1 MLKIM
6 VNSSFCCG
14 WLQVEGFW
22 WVRKGLHRLRCVEV
36 VVKYH
41 WWRRSWSLFLKG
53 LTHSCVREGLG
64 TGLPPGSFLLPRVLE
79 KCSGEIHE
87 RCLTGWGWDSCESVV
102 SHESIATSKPN
113 IQQNNK
119 NPKKKKTHKKTTNE
133 PNISQIKHHFEIE
146 TKRNPNHHPDPT

>member
-1 MLKIM
+1 M
-6 VNSSFCCG
+6 
-14 WLQVEGFW
+14 EGFW
-22 WVRKGLHRLRCVEV
+22 WVRKGLHSLRCVEV

-64 TGLPPGSFLLPRVLE
+64 TGLPPGSFLFPHVLE

-119 NPKKKKTHKKTTNE
+119 NPKKKKKPTKRQPTNLISAKSSTTLKKK
-133 PNISQIKHHFEIE
+133 Q